1 MYLWGIMKILKK
13 LLLCVMILLMLSG
26 CGNAKQFTAYT
37 IYPVGYL
44 LDRIC
49 GDKIQKISIQN
60 GSMVQVAK
68 IKEDYEEQLQLEAMR
83 NNRQNIRS
91 EFNTA
96 ATELDDYA
104 TDYIRQCVTD
114 PMDQSVKSVEDNISE
129 LRSTRADRSE
139 MCQKLE
145 KIQKEVQILISW
157 IHDIA

>member
-1 MYLWGIMKILKK
+1 MK
-13 LLLCVMILLMLSG
+13 
-26 CGNAKQFTAYT
+26 
-37 IYPVGYL
+37 
-44 LDRIC
+44 
-49 GDKIQKISIQN
+49 
-60 GSMVQVAK
+60 
-68 IKEDYEEQLQLEAMR
+68 

-129 LRSTRADRSE
+129 LRSTRDDRSE

-145 KIQKEVQILISW
+145 KIQKEVQALIER
-157 IHDIA
+157 IHGIA